1 MIRIPRHDVE
11 MFASVIANLVA
22 EELTFEAEVRGNE
35 FLITQIASPVKSLG
49 AVYKVSETSP
59 LPVRLRGACAPGGN

>member
-35 FLITQIASPVKSLG
+35 FLITQIAPSVKLG
-49 AVYKVSETSP
+49 TVYKVSP
-59 LPVRLRGACAPGGN
+59 PAMYVQND